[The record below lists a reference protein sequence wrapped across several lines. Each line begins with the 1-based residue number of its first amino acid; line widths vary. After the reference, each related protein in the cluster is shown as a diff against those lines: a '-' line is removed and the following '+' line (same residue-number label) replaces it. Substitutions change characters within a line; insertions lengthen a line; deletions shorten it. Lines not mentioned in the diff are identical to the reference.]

1 MNELTGAVIG
11 AAIEVHRV
19 LGAGFLESVYEE
31 ALAIELELRGIRF
44 SRQKVVAVAYKGRK
58 IGEGI
63 AVAIKV
69 TTFFNGPNDHVPVI
83 NPGAFCP
90 GAFCLLL

>member
-1 MNELTGAVIG
+1 VEIRQEAGAKEDLSSKG
-11 AAIEVHRV
+11 SYQ
-19 LGAGFLESVYEE
+19 GGFS
-31 ALAIELELRGIRF
+31 
-44 SRQKVVAVAYKGRK
+44 
-58 IGEGI
+58 I

-90 GAFCLLL
+90 GAFCLLLYHSQTVKRESARLIDC